1 MKHTHTCKLVVSSI
15 LIMKTLSQG
24 QVNQPYK
31 QPCMCLSKSQ
41 QLYILLFI
49 CILSI
54 FSYTSEKIKVS
65 WGILSLYIFDML
77 VSFWESIQTQ
87 RKSVNVPPHFPF
99 AQPDEI
105 FGPSGGLKRLEGYM
119 YETKNI
125 CFQRLTHSP
134 LGLITYMCCKYW
146 TQQTPWGYMQT
157 CFEKRDITR
166 AIHFSSVLI
175 ICLFLSTAILF
186 VCKSAASHCPG
197 RNWTL

>member
-1 MKHTHTCKLVVSSI
+1 
-15 LIMKTLSQG
+15 
-24 QVNQPYK
+24 
-31 QPCMCLSKSQ
+31 MCLSKSQ
-41 QLYILLFI
+41 PLYILLFI

-119 YETKNI
+119 YETKKHLFPETNPQPPRFDNI
-125 CFQRLTHSP
+125 YVLQVLNATNTMRLYANMFWKTRYNTRNSF
-134 LGLITYMCCKYW
+134 LISFDYMFVFKY
-146 TQQTPWGYMQT
+146 
-157 CFEKRDITR
+157 CDSFR
-166 AIHFSSVLI
+166 L
-175 ICLFLSTAILF
+175 
-186 VCKSAASHCPG
+186 
-197 RNWTL
+197 